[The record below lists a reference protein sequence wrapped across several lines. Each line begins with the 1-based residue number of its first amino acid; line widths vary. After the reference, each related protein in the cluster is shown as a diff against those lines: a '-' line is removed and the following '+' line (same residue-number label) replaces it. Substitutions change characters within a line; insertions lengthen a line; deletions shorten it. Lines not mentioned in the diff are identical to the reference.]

1 LNKQNIDQLEK
12 YFGKRLQRDVPLGR
26 YTTARVGGNAE
37 GLVEIKSAYDL
48 ADAVLFLWQ
57 ERIPCKV
64 IGGGSNVL
72 ISDEGYN
79 GIVILNKATQTNL
92 DLNEISAVVYAESGA
107 NLGSLARRVS
117 LDGYTGLEWAAGIP
131 GTVGGAV
138 YGNAGAHGADMA
150 SNLDEVEIL
159 LPDGRLAHWT
169 ANEMEYAYRS
179 SILKREFNSAVILSV
194 GLKLDR
200 GDRDEIKARL
210 EEYAAAR
217 KKNQPT
223 GASLGSIFKNP
234 AGEYAGRLIEAA
246 GLKGTRVG
254 GVEISRKHANFFIN
268 DQNATAQDLY
278 DLIRLARKTVWEKF
292 GVSLETEIEILGSFK
307 DGGK

>member
-1 LNKQNIDQLEK
+1 MNKQNFDQLEK

-131 GTVGGAV
+131 GTVGGAT
-138 YGNAGAHGADMA
+138 YGNAGAHGADM
-150 SNLDEVEIL
+150 STNLDEVEIL

-169 ANEMEYAYRS
+169 TNEMQYAYRS
-179 SILKREFNSAVILSV
+179 SILKREFTSAVILSV

-200 GDRDEIKARL
+200 GDRDEIKVRL
-210 EEYAAAR
+210 EEYTAAR
-217 KKNQPT
+217 KKSQPT

-234 AGEYAGRLIEAA
+234 PGDYAGRLIEAA
-246 GLKGTRVG
+246 GLKGSRVG

-268 DQNATAQDLY
+268 DQNATAQNLF
-278 DLIRLARKTVWEKF
+278 DLIRLAQKTVWEKF
-292 GVSLETEIEILGSFK
+292 GVSLETEIELLGSFK

>member
-1 LNKQNIDQLEK
+1 MNKQNFDQLEK
-12 YFGKRLQRDVPLGR
+12 YFGKRLQRNVPLGR
-26 YTTARVGGNAE
+26 FTTARIGGNAE

-48 ADAVLFLWQ
+48 ADAILFLWH

-64 IGGGSNVL
+64 IGGGSNLL
-72 ISDEGYN
+72 ISDTGFN
-79 GIVILNKATQTNL
+79 GVVILNKASHTNL
-92 DLNEISAVVYAESGA
+92 DLNEVNAVVYAESGA
-107 NLGSLARRVS
+107 NLGALARRVS

-169 ANEMEYAYRS
+169 VNEMQYAYRS
-179 SILKREFNSAVILSV
+179 SILKREFKSAVILSV

-200 GDRDEIKARL
+200 GDNDEIKARL
-210 EEYAAAR
+210 DEYTEAR
-217 KKNQPT
+217 RKSQPT

-234 AGEYAGRLIEAA
+234 AGDYAGRLIEAA
-246 GLKGTRVG
+246 GLKGARVG
-254 GVEISRKHANFFIN
+254 GVEISSKHANFFIN

-278 DLIRLARKTVWEKF
+278 DLIRLAQKTVQEKF
-292 GVSLETEIEILGSFK
+292 GVSLETEIELLGSFK